1 MNIGIIGAGVV
12 GYATGF
18 GLSKIGHKVTFN
30 DINED
35 ILQKLNDKGYKVTRY
50 YSELLRDSEIIQI
63 CVPTPNKDGI
73 QDLSIISRV
82 AEKLGKCLIKTE
94 EYKVIVIRSTIL
106 PTYTRKKILPIIQ
119 ETSGLIPGEEFG
131 LCVNPEFLRQ
141 ASALDDFLNSWRIVI
156 GEYDEKSGSIL
167 EEVYKPLKTRIFRTT
182 FEIAELIK
190 YISNA
195 FLSTKISFFN
205 EMYLISDKLGV
216 DPDLVNNIVAL
227 DPRIGKYGIKGG
239 RPFGGV
245 CLPKD
250 LEAFIELFHLLDL
263 NPSIISS
270 VLKVNKEMQARND
283 I

>member
-1 MNIGIIGAGVV
+1 MNIGIIGSGVV
-12 GYATGF
+12 GYATGI
-18 GLSKIGHKVTFN
+18 GLSKLGHKVVFN

-35 ILQKLNDKGYKVTRY
+35 ILKKLNDKGYKVTRD
-50 YSELLRDSEIIQI
+50 YSELLSDNEIIQI

-82 AEKLGKCLIKTE
+82 IEKLGKYLIKTE

-119 ETSGLIPGEEFG
+119 KTSGLTPGEEFG
-131 LCVNPEFLRQ
+131 LCVNPEFMRQ
-141 ASALDDFLNSWRIVI
+141 ASALDDFLNPWRIVI
-156 GEYDEKSGSIL
+156 GEYDKRSGSLL
-167 EEVYKPLKTRIFRTT
+167 EEVYKPLKTRVFRTNLET
-182 FEIAELIK
+182 AELIK

-195 FLSTKISFFN
+195 FLSSKISFFN
-205 EMYLISDKLGV
+205 EMYFISSKIGV
-216 DPDLVNNIVAL
+216 DPDLVSNIVAL

-239 RPFGGV
+239 RPFRGA

-250 LEAFIELFHLLDL
+250 LNAFIEFLHLLDL
-263 NPSIISS
+263 NPQILSS
-270 VLKVNKEMQARND
+270 VLEINNKMQSHND

>member
-1 MNIGIIGAGVV
+1 MKIGIIGSGIV
-12 GYATGF
+12 GCATGI
-18 GLSKIGHKVTFN
+18 GLSKLGHKVTFN

-35 ILQKLNDKGYKVTRY
+35 ILQKLNGNGYKVTGD
-50 YSELLRDSEIIQI
+50 YSELLNDSEIIQI

-82 AEKLGKCLIKTE
+82 TEKLGKCLVKTD

-119 ETSGLIPGEEFG
+119 ETSGLTPGEEFG

-141 ASALDDFLNSWRIVI
+141 TSALDDFLNSWRIVI

-167 EEVYKPLKTRIFRTT
+167 EEIYKPLKTNIFRTT
-182 FEIAELIK
+182 LETAELIK

-205 EMYLISDKLGV
+205 EMYFISSKLGV
-216 DPDLVNNIVAL
+216 DPDLVSNIVAL

-239 RPFGGV
+239 RPFGGS

-250 LEAFIELFHLLDL
+250 LNAFIEFFRIMEL
-263 NPSIISS
+263 NPKILSS
-270 VLKVNKEMQARND
+270 VLAINNK
-283 I
+283 IST